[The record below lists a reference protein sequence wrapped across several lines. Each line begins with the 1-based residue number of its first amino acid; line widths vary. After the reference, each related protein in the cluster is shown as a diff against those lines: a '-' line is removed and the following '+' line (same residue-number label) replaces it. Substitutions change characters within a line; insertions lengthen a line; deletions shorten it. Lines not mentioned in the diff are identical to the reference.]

1 MKITEFSKIKKDYF
15 GYNEIARI
23 LDITPASARVIASR
37 YVKNGLLIRV
47 KRDLYVLSERWKYF
61 SREQK
66 FEIANLMQVPS
77 YVSLLTA
84 LDYHEITTQM
94 QRDFIES
101 VVLKRTT
108 VLSVAGTMFNYTKLS
123 KDLYFGF
130 EKINNYFIAIAEK
143 ALLDAIYLMSLGRYR
158 VDLSA
163 LDIDKLDRNLLIKK
177 SREFPLFTQKVL
189 LKYGIIQNA

>member
-1 MKITEFSKIKKDYF
+1 MTVTALSKIKKDYF

-23 LDITPASARVIASR
+23 LEITPASARVTASR
-37 YVKNGLLIRV
+37 YVKNGMLIRV

-66 FEIANLMQVPS
+66 FEIANLLQVPS
-77 YVSLLTA
+77 YISLLSA
-84 LDYHEITTQM
+84 LDYYEITTQM

-108 VLSVAGTMFNYTKLS
+108 DLSVAGIIFNYTKLN

-130 EKINNYFIAIAEK
+130 KKINNYFMATAEK
-143 ALLDAIYLMSLGRYR
+143 SFLDAIYLMSLGRYR
-158 VDLSA
+158 VDLNA
-163 LDIDKLDRNLLIKK
+163 IDIDKLDRNLLKK
-177 SREFPLFTQKVL
+177 NSRKFPLFTQKVL
-189 LKYGIIQNA
+189 LKYGFIQSA